1 MMRYEPNKMGQI
13 IPKMDRINPTDPRN
27 RPGPTYRPPP
37 METPGEEELSRRME
51 RPKFLLGNSEWRMQ
65 NTSASDGIRMK
76 GPESIDRAKQKR
88 STRRMTTMK
97 DKVRLSEL
105 EQNLTR
111 RQ

>member
-1 MMRYEPNKMGQI
+1 
-13 IPKMDRINPTDPRN
+13 
-27 RPGPTYRPPP
+27 